1 MGVEVYGKTL
11 GLIGAGNIGS
21 IVADRAQGLK
31 MKVIAYD
38 PYLTTERAADL
49 AVEKVELDDLFA
61 RADFITLHTPL
72 TDATR
77 GIIDAE
83 AFAKM
88 KQGVFIVN
96 CARGGLVVEADLRDA
111 LQSGKV
117 AGAAV
122 DVFTE
127 EPAKEN
133 PLFGAER
140 LVATP
145 HLGAS
150 TSEAQENV
158 AIQVAEQMA
167 DFLTVGAVTNAL
179 NIASVG
185 AEDAPKLRPYMTLA
199 RQIGGFL
206 GQIADSGMTGVKIDY
221 VGHVAAFNTRPL
233 TAVVLEG
240 LLSPTL
246 DSVNMVNA
254 PVVAKERNIEV
265 TESSTETVAD
275 YESLICLTVTSENG
289 EQTVA
294 GTLYADQHP
303 RLVRLNGIEV
313 EAELAPEMLLVT
325 NEDKPGF
332 IGLLGTTLGKAGV
345 NIATFHLGRTQPGGE
360 ALALVSVDEPVSD
373 EVLAA
378 IRALPLVTSARSL
391 HFG

>member
-1 MGVEVYGKTL
+1 
-11 GLIGAGNIGS
+11 
-21 IVADRAQGLK
+21 
-31 MKVIAYD
+31 
-38 PYLTTERAADL
+38 
-49 AVEKVELDDLFA
+49 
-61 RADFITLHTPL
+61 
-72 TDATR
+72 
-77 GIIDAE
+77 
-83 AFAKM
+83 
-88 KQGVFIVN
+88 
-96 CARGGLVVEADLRDA
+96 
-111 LQSGKV
+111 
-117 AGAAV
+117 
-122 DVFTE
+122 
-127 EPAKEN
+127 
-133 PLFGAER
+133 
-140 LVATP
+140 
-145 HLGAS
+145 
-150 TSEAQENV
+150 
-158 AIQVAEQMA
+158 
-167 DFLTVGAVTNAL
+167 
-179 NIASVG
+179 
-185 AEDAPKLRPYMTLA
+185 
-199 RQIGGFL
+199 
-206 GQIADSGMTGVKIDY
+206 
-221 VGHVAAFNTRPL
+221 
-233 TAVVLEG
+233 
-240 LLSPTL
+240 
-246 DSVNMVNA
+246 MVNA